1 MLKRSA
7 LISIMVMAV
16 FGAVH
21 AQSSAP
27 EVATRD
33 FYRWYIGELN
43 ADRYP
48 IDKNKREIRK
58 HVSVRLARWLFSPA
72 YREYG
77 ADYFLDAQD
86 FDAEWA
92 RTVQASGGVIKGS
105 TATAVLTFP
114 KSKNFDRKVVSI
126 SLVREAGAWKIDKVR
141 GRIPKT

>member
-1 MLKRSA
+1 M
-7 LISIMVMAV
+7 MMAV

-43 ADRYP
+43 SNRDSTY
-48 IDKNKREIRK
+48 KNKREIRK
-58 HVSVRLARWLFSPA
+58 RVSVRLARWLFSPA
-72 YREYG
+72 YSDYG

-92 RTVQASGGVIKGS
+92 KTVQVSGGVIKGS

-114 KSKNFDRKVVSI
+114 KSKYFDRKVVSI

-141 GRIPKT
+141 GRHPKT